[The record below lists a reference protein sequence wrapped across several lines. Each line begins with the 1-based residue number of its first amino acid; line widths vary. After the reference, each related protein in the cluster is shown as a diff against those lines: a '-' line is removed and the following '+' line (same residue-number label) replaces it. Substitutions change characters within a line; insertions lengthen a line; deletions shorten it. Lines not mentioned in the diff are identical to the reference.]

1 MSSSSNA
8 PPLAGDARSDR
19 EGENLGGVVDVDRG
33 RDGMDEV
40 MIDGEGCGG
49 LGLVALRLR
58 MGHRVSIKGRILGK
72 AMEGKKGKGHQ

>member
-1 MSSSSNA
+1 M
-8 PPLAGDARSDR
+8 
-19 EGENLGGVVDVDRG
+19 DVGRG

-49 LGLVALRLR
+49 LGLVALRLC

-72 AMEGKKGKGHQ
+72 AMGGKKGKGHQ